1 MTFNTPP
8 PPSPKKIEGINN
20 WLKSKDTKTSQTHN
34 TTTFD
39 QINFSHENFRYLSV
53 HFLLHVYMNKNLWQP
68 DYVYFFVKKKLVISY
83 SRYSSLLA
91 SLRKDSR
98 GDHKNKLLRRGLL
111 LKGDKKKPELVGQIG
126 ELLIL
131 EVRAGGKLWK
141 NVRMERRIADS
152 SFGSDGSSSIHCE
165 WRKGQ
170 EG

>member
-1 MTFNTPP
+1 M
-8 PPSPKKIEGINN
+8 
-20 WLKSKDTKTSQTHN
+20 
-34 TTTFD
+34 
-39 QINFSHENFRYLSV
+39 
-53 HFLLHVYMNKNLWQP
+53 
-68 DYVYFFVKKKLVISY
+68 YFFVKKKLVISY

-165 WRKGQ
+165 
-170 EG
+170 